1 MTYNIYVNP
10 IVIKSLK
17 RKSTSPIIPIPS
29 KSLRSEMQFNFKE
42 DCLFCGKPVNDNAKK
57 KKNGVHSVQTTQ
69 FQSTLEQICNDRNDE
84 WAVEGKGRI

>member
-1 MTYNIYVNP
+1 MI
-10 IVIKSLK
+10 
-17 RKSTSPIIPIPS
+17 
-29 KSLRSEMQFNFKE
+29 MQ
-42 DCLFCGKPVNDNAKK
+42 K